1 MRLPRKASAAPVL
14 LTALGALLAG
24 CGTTTTPTNQ
34 PSPAASA
41 PPSVTSSAT
50 TPPATQPAT
59 PATDSPAADAVEVT
73 VQVSGGRVQP
83 RLQTTKVKAGQT
95 VTITATSDVADSIH
109 VHGYDKTLDLPP
121 GQAATVSFVAD
132 VKGVFEVETHETELL
147 VAKLS
152 VA

>member
-1 MRLPRKASAAPVL
+1 MRTPRQAIVAPVL

-24 CGTTTTPTNQ
+24 CGTTSTQTTQ
-34 PSPAASA
+34 PSPADGA
-41 PPSVTSSAT
+41 PPAVSSSAT
-50 TPPATQPAT
+50 TPPSTPSVT
-59 PATDSPAADAVEVT
+59 PAAGSPAAAAVMVS

-83 RLQTTKVKAGQT
+83 GLQTTKLKVGQT

-121 GQAATVSFVAD
+121 GQSASVSFVAD

>member
-1 MRLPRKASAAPVL
+1 MRVPLKAIAAPILLSALGVL
-14 LTALGALLAG
+14 LSG
-24 CGTTTTPTNQ
+24 CGTSTTPADQ
-34 PSPAASA
+34 PSSAGSAPPAAS
-41 PPSVTSSAT
+41 SSAT
-50 TPPATQPAT
+50 TSPTTQPGT
-59 PATDSPAADAVEVT
+59 PAAGSPVAGAVV
-73 VQVSGGRVQP
+73 VSVKVSGGRVQP
-83 RLQTTKVKAGQT
+83 RLQTTPVKAGQT

-121 GQAATVSFVAD
+121 GQTASVSFIAD